1 MRRAAAAPAG
11 LEDRVCV
18 AELSGQLVALRAA
31 AVAAALPMAR
41 LARPPNRP
49 PILEGLL
56 SLPDGALPVLRLS
69 HLLGLPDRPPTAASA
84 ILRLRGERPRGLL
97 VDRVRG
103 LQRVRADDL
112 QPIEPGSSFAD
123 VAIAGLGV
131 AGEPCLLLDPARLLL
146 REEEARLDAF
156 RALGD
161 RRLADLGPEGP

>member
-69 HLLGLPDRPPTAASA
+69 RLLGLPDRPPTAASA

-103 LQRVRADDL
+103 LERVRADDL
-112 QPIEPGSSFAD
+112 QPVEPGSSFAD
-123 VAIAGLGV
+123 VATAGLRVG
-131 AGEPCLLLDPARLLL
+131 GEPCLLLEPERLLL

-161 RRLADLGPEGP
+161 RRLADLGREGV